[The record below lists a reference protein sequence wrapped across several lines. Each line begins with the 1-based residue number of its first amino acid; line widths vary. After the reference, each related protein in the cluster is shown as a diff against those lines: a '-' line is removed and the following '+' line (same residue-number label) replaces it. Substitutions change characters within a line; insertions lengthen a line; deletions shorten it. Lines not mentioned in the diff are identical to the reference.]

1 MVLVPVATPLATP
14 ALVIVATEVFEE
26 LQVTVLVRFRVLPS
40 LYAPVAVN
48 GCVAPLAIDGF
59 AGVTAI
65 DDSTAVT
72 VSVVDPMTEPDA
84 AWIVLA
90 PTPTALAAP
99 LPVTVAIEV
108 FEELQLTEFVRFC
121 VEPSL

>member
-14 ALVIVATEVFEE
+14 ALVIVATEVFDE

-40 LYAPVAVN
+40 LYVPVAVN
-48 GCVAPLAIDGF
+48 GCVVPLAIDGF

-65 DDSTAVT
+65 DDSTAAVT
-72 VSVVDPMTEPDA
+72 VSVVEPVREPDA

-99 LPVTVAIEV
+99 LPVTVAI
-108 FEELQLTEFVRFC
+108 
-121 VEPSL
+121 